1 MAAEDLVEDG
11 VIGCFF
17 LCGGP
22 GDDGF
27 CLVAEEA
34 KDSDELGHF
43 GIDEKAFEEPGGWVV
58 GQEDEDVHEPGEL
71 VEEEDVVK
79 AVLDGIVEVGVEVG
93 GFDFGLGDVEEVSCR
108 YV

>member
-1 MAAEDLVEDG
+1 M
-11 VIGCFF
+11 
-17 LCGGP
+17 
-22 GDDGF
+22 
-27 CLVAEEA
+27 
-34 KDSDELGHF
+34 
-43 GIDEKAFEEPGGWVV
+43 